1 MKAKV
6 SIGSS
11 AFAFGV
17 YASDPL
23 PLDRIAGRFR
33 ELNFQGIELLGSRPY
48 GDPDDFP
55 TGADRRNL
63 AKKLS
68 GYGLELSNYGADFK
82 NQSPGNGNDEQR
94 KNYRSLFMKNLEF
107 CADLESP
114 SIRVD
119 TAVEPFIASGPVYAD
134 TWKRAAETWHECA
147 GQAEKKGVAV
157 VWEFEPGFV
166 FNSPHEILRMIDDV
180 DHKNFKIL
188 FDSCHAHMCAAVG
201 ARQQEPVET
210 LPGGEVELAG
220 LLQNKI
226 GYVHLIDSDNTLHD
240 DWTSTH
246 APFGTGVIDFDTL
259 VEEIVLSGYD
269 EEWWTID
276 LCFWP
281 KAWEVLEECKIF
293 MDSLL
298 ERHGLL

>member
-17 YASDPL
+17 YASNPL
-23 PLDRIAGRFR
+23 PLDRIAGRLR

-48 GDPDDFP
+48 GAPDDF
-55 TGADRRNL
+55 TSVSDRRNL
-63 AKKLS
+63 AKTLLA
-68 GYGLELSNYGADFK
+68 YGLEISNYGADFK
-82 NQSPGNGNDEQR
+82 NQSPGSGEEGQR
-94 KNYRSLFMKNLEF
+94 KNYRELFTKNLEF
-107 CADLESP
+107 CADLEIP

-119 TAVEPFIASGPVYAD
+119 TVEEPSNAYGSAYAD
-134 TWKRAAETWHECA
+134 AWKRVAETWHECA

-157 VWEFEPGFV
+157 VWEFEPGFM
-166 FNSPHEILRMIDDV
+166 FNSPHEILRMINDV
-180 DHKNFKIL
+180 DHKNFTIL

-201 ARQQEPVET
+201 ARQQEPVER
-210 LPGGEVELAG
+210 LAGGEVELAG
-220 LLQNKI
+220 LLKNNI
-226 GYVHLIDSDNTLHD
+226 GYVHLIDSDNSLHD
-240 DWTSTH
+240 NWTSTH
-246 APFGTGVIDFDTL
+246 APFGTGVIDFDAL
-259 VEEIVLSGYD
+259 VEAIVASGYN

-281 KAWEVLEECKIF
+281 KAWEVLEESKIF

-298 ERHGLL
+298 ERHDLL

>member
-23 PLDRIAGRFR
+23 PLDRIAGRFQ
-33 ELNFQGIELLGSRPY
+33 ELGFQGIELLGSRPY

-55 TGADRRNL
+55 KASDRRNL
-63 AKKLS
+63 VKKIS
-68 GYGLELSNYGADFK
+68 GYGLEISNYGADFK
-82 NQSPGNGNDEQR
+82 NQSPGSGDDEER
-94 KNYRSLFMKNLEF
+94 KNYRSLFTKNLEF
-107 CADLESP
+107 CADLETP

-119 TAVEPFIASGPVYAD
+119 TGVGPTIAAGLEYED
-134 TWKRAAETWHECA
+134 TRKRVAENWHECA
-147 GQAEKKGVAV
+147 SQAEKEGVAA

-166 FNSPHEILRMIDDV
+166 FNSPSDILRMIDDV
-180 DHKNFKIL
+180 DHRNFKIL

-201 ARQQEPVET
+201 ARQQDPVER
-210 LPGGEVELAG
+210 LAGGEVELAG
-220 LLQNKI
+220 LLKNRI

-246 APFGTGVIDFDTL
+246 APFGTGVIDFDEL
-259 VEEIVLSGYD
+259 VEAIVRSGYD
-269 EEWWTID
+269 DEWWTID

-281 KAWEVLEECKIF
+281 KAWEVLEESKIF